1 MSKLAVAITVI
12 TCFAVGAASAQTTI
26 LPPDPQK
33 IDAMTKSCVYNS
45 AFYSQGAFICVGAR
59 GLQCGNGNWVD
70 AQDPSTCK
78 SQSQIPAAR

>member
-1 MSKLAVAITVI
+1 MSKSALAIIIITGI
-12 TCFAVGAASAQTTI
+12 TFSTASAQTTI
-26 LPPDPQK
+26 VPPDPQK

-78 SQSQIPAAR
+78 GQPLVPPAR

>member
-1 MSKLAVAITVI
+1 V
-12 TCFAVGAASAQTTI
+12 
-26 LPPDPQK
+26 PPDPQK

-59 GLQCGNGNWVD
+59 GLQCGNANWVD

-78 SQSQIPAAR
+78 GQSQIPPVR

>member
-1 MSKLAVAITVI
+1 MSKLAVGITVI
-12 TCFAVGAASAQTTI
+12 TCIAVGAASAQTTI

-78 SQSQIPAAR
+78 GQSQIPAAR

>member
-1 MSKLAVAITVI
+1 MSKSAVAIIII
-12 TCFAVGAASAQTTI
+12 TGITVGAASAQTTI
-26 LPPDPQK
+26 VPPDPQK
-33 IDAMTKSCVYNS
+33 VDAMTKSCVYNS

-78 SQSQIPAAR
+78 GQSQIPPSR